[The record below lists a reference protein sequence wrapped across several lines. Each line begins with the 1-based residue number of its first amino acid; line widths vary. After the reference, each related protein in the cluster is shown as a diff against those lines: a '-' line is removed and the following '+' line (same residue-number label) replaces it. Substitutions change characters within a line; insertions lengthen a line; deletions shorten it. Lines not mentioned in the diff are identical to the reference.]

1 MRSEETNVSKP
12 LMTCRNMFY
21 RRRNRDQDVY
31 PASKGWGEPAD
42 CPTGVRH
49 EGGVTSDQAL
59 TRNTGTCRSDVKG
72 GLQAARRR
80 KEQSTDAE
88 HRRGPSIN
96 LHLFDFAQY
105 SYNLIN
111 TIPTALPT
119 PSGGWRS
126 FAGDNDPASMP
137 GR

>member
-1 MRSEETNVSKP
+1 MSIPRARV
-12 LMTCRNMFY
+12 
-21 RRRNRDQDVY
+21 
-31 PASKGWGEPAD
+31 GGEPAD

-59 TRNTGTCRSDVKG
+59 TRNTGTCRSDLKA

-88 HRRGPSIN
+88 HRGGPSIN
-96 LHLFDFAQY
+96 LHPFDFAQY
-105 SYNLIN
+105 SYHLIN

-126 FAGDNDPASMP
+126 FAGDNDPGSMP

>member
-12 LMTCRNMFY
+12 LMTCRNMFD
-21 RRRNRDQDVY
+21 RRRNRDQEVY

-88 HRRGPSIN
+88 HRGGNARIRDEGAVMALDRRGVVIR
-96 LHLFDFAQY
+96 LY
-105 SYNLIN
+105 
-111 TIPTALPT
+111 TADNPK
-119 PSGGWRS
+119 
-126 FAGDNDPASMP
+126 GDD
-137 GR
+137 RHE

>member
-1 MRSEETNVSKP
+1 VRSEETNVSKP

-88 HRRGPSIN
+88 HR
-96 LHLFDFAQY
+96 
-105 SYNLIN
+105 
-111 TIPTALPT
+111 
-119 PSGGWRS
+119 GGNARIRNEG
-126 FAGDNDPASMP
+126 AVMAP
-137 GR
+137 GRRGVVIRLYAADNPKGDDRHE

>member
-12 LMTCRNMFY
+12 LMTCRNMFD
-21 RRRNRDQDVY
+21 RRRNRDQEVY

-72 GLQAARRR
+72 GLQAARCR

-88 HRRGPSIN
+88 HRGGNARIRDEGAVMALDRRGVVIRLYAADNPK
-96 LHLFDFAQY
+96 
-105 SYNLIN
+105 
-111 TIPTALPT
+111 
-119 PSGGWRS
+119 
-126 FAGDNDPASMP
+126 GDD
-137 GR
+137 RHE